1 MRWNDCWGQRHA
13 TYAIG
18 LVALAGLLLLG
29 ASMLSWV
36 MVGGALLFAAR
47 GLFSV
52 RCMDAMNRRIDNDY
66 RATINSLLGFGF
78 RLGFI
83 VAVLSLGC
91 FALLVIMLLLEP
103 LARDA
108 DPA

>member
-1 MRWNDCWGQRHA
+1 M
-13 TYAIG
+13 
-18 LVALAGLLLLG
+18 GLLLLG
-29 ASMLSWV
+29 AAMLSWV
-36 MVGGALLFAAR
+36 MVGGVRLFAAR

-52 RCMDAMNRRIDNDY
+52 LFMDALNRRIDNDY

-83 VAVLSLGC
+83 VAASLLGAV
-91 FALLVIMLLLEP
+91 FDGFGLNASVFALGILALLVISVLLVP

-108 DPA
+108 DAA